1 MADDEDLELD
11 ESESPKKGGSK
22 LKLIIILS
30 VVGVLVLGGAVG
42 ATLFFTGAFSG
53 GEEEAAAEASPKK
66 DSAPKPA
73 QYLAL
78 DPPFVVNFEDQQQI
92 RFLQIAVEVMA
103 READVLEAVQTHQ
116 PAIRN
121 NLVILFSSQDAAAV
135 ATREGKE
142 QLRVSTL
149 SEINKILKKETG
161 SKNGLEAVYFTSFV
175 MQ

>member
-1 MADDEDLELD
+1 MADEDLELD
-11 ESESPKKGGSK
+11 DGAEAKKGGSK

-30 VVGVLVLGGAVG
+30 IVGVVVLGGAVG

-53 GEEEAAAEASPKK
+53 GGEEAEAEVAAKK
-66 DSAPKPA
+66 DAAPKPA
-73 QYLAL
+73 QYLPL
-78 DPPFVVNFEDQQQI
+78 DPPFVVNFGDETQV

-103 READVLEAVQTHQ
+103 RDPSVLDAIQTHK

-135 ATREGKE
+135 GTREGKE
-142 QLRVSTL
+142 QLRAATL
-149 SEINKILKKETG
+149 TEINNIVRKETG
-161 SKNGLEAVYFTSFV
+161 SKVGLEAVYFTSFV